1 MSFASK
7 VLYTGDGII
16 KSFNIPMP
24 YISAS
29 HLKVFVDNILQL
41 NPMNYSLSG
50 ASTVLFG
57 TAPGDGS
64 SIEIR
69 RHTSPTAILVDF
81 VDGSVLHANE
91 LDTAYLHNFY
101 LGQEYSDSF
110 NEVINNIFLQYAS
123 DFGILETE
131 TDAIINALT
140 QEMISGDAAAELQAR
155 ITDIDANAEAI
166 ITLGEGLQVQI
177 NTLASGIGSAEVY
190 IQPTEPIPG
199 VDGVPDPIADG
210 ARWYDSDDNNHPYIY
225 LLATLEWVDI
235 EDPRIGNNEAAITVL
250 SVETGDNA
258 AAIIAES
265 VVRSD
270 ADIAF
275 ASELG
280 LVGAQNG
287 AKTAFIIDLDTAYVG
302 PTESLA
308 TRFSQISADWG
319 AGDDVVSAEVTTEA
333 SARATAD
340 GLIATTMSLI
350 GAENGAKTAF
360 ILDEN
365 TVKIASDG
373 GDTMAERFSGL
384 AVADSDNSASITTI
398 QTVTIPG
405 VQTDADAAQS
415 TADGAQTYGEG
426 VASDLGD
433 FESDVQAEY
442 GVDLTVNGY
451 VSGFRLINGGTPGQS
466 AFVIL
471 ADKFAIVDPSGDPG
485 EAEYV
490 PMQIVGGKVRFNANV
505 EIHGNLVVDGTV
517 NGIALIAGTIGSTQI
532 GADAIF
538 SSHIGADQIVATHI
552 DGNVITGDHI
562 AGTTLAAI
570 FADLG
575 HITAGDITMDT
586 AGWIKGGQTAYD
598 TGNGFFLGY
607 GSGQYRF
614 SIGNGSTA
622 GMTWNGTA
630 LTVKGAI
637 QNTNTAGDNVMM
649 FADNANFN
657 FNATYVLKK
666 SFTIADSG
674 TIRVANYVRVDDN
687 TTGTTTTVARYQ
699 VRIGAAVKATG
710 DVTNESYAWHTDD
723 IAVTAGDQVDVYLRG
738 RTFDPSSQTSACRIA
753 GCEIRT
759 GKTTDYVLLD

>member
-29 HLKVFVDNILQL
+29 HLFVFVDKILQL

-57 TAPGDGS
+57 TAPGNGS
-64 SIEIR
+64 AIEIR

-81 VDGSVLHANE
+81 IDGSTLGANE

-140 QEMISGDAAAELQAR
+140 QEMLSGDSAAELQAR

-177 NTLASGIGSAEVY
+177 NTLATGIAAVVY
-190 IQPTEPIPG
+190 IQAGEPVPG
-199 VDGVPDPIADG
+199 VDGIPDPIVEG
-210 ARWYDSDDNNHPYIY
+210 ARWYDSDDNNKPYIY
-225 LLATLEWVDI
+225 IDSVWVSL
-235 EDPRIGNNEAAITVL
+235 EDPRIGQAASDISVL
-250 SVETGDNA
+250 QVDVGDNA
-258 AAIIAES
+258 AAIVTEEF
-265 VVRSD
+265 VRAT
-270 ADIAF
+270 ADTAF

-280 LVGAQNG
+280 LVGAQNAG
-287 AKTAFIIDLDTAYVG
+287 KTAFIIDLDTAYVG

-308 TRFSQISADWG
+308 SRFSQISTDWG
-319 AGDDVVSAEVTTEA
+319 AGDTAVSAEVTSEA
-333 SARATAD
+333 SARVTAD
-340 GLIATTMSLI
+340 GVIATTMSLI

-405 VQTDADAAQS
+405 VQSDADAAQS
-415 TADGAQTYGEG
+415 TADGVG
-426 VASDLGD
+426 SDLGD
-433 FESDVQAEY
+433 FESAVQAEY
-442 GVDLTVNGY
+442 GVDLNVNGY

-485 EAEYV
+485 EAEFV

-505 EIHGNLVVDGTV
+505 EIHGNLIVDGSV
-517 NGIALIAGTIGSTQI
+517 NGISLIAGTIGSTQI

-538 SSHIGADQIVATHI
+538 SSHIGADQIVANHI
-552 DGNVITGDHI
+552 LAGVITADHL
-562 AGTTLAAI
+562 AATNLAAI
-570 FADLG
+570 YADLG

-622 GMTWNGTA
+622 GLTWNGTA
-630 LTVKGAI
+630 LTVKGI
-637 QNTNTAGDNVMM
+637 LENTNFAGDNAILS
-649 FADNANFN
+649 ADASDSNAGQSWII
-657 FNATYVLKK
+657 KK
-666 SFTIADSG
+666 SFTIADTG
-674 TIRVANYVRVDDN
+674 AVRVAMRLLVDDN
-687 TTGTTTTVARYQ
+687 TTGTTTVYAGYQ
-699 VRIGAAVKATG
+699 VKVDGVIEATAN
-710 DVTNESYAWHTDD
+710 VTNESYTWITEDVP
-723 IAVTAGDQVDVYLRG
+723 VTAGDQIDVLIRG
-738 RTFDPSSQTSACRIA
+738 RLFDPSAQNSACRIA

-759 GKTTDYVLLD
+759 TKSANIVVLD

>member
-7 VLYTGDGII
+7 VLYTGDGTT

-24 YISAS
+24 YLSAS
-29 HLKVFVDNILQL
+29 HLFVFVDLILQL
-41 NPMNYSLSG
+41 NPMNYTLSG
-50 ASTVLFG
+50 ASTVLFD
-57 TAPGDGS
+57 TAPGNGS
-64 SIEIR
+64 AIEIK
-69 RHTSPTAILVDF
+69 RHTSPTEILVDF
-81 VDGSVLHANE
+81 IDGSTLGANE

-101 LGQEYSDSF
+101 LGQEYADSF
-110 NEVINNIFLQYAS
+110 NEVLNNIFLQYAS

-140 QEMISGDAAAELQAR
+140 QEMLSGDAAAELQAR

-177 NTLASGIGSAEVY
+177 NTLAAGIAAVVY
-190 IQPTEPIPG
+190 IQPGEPIPG
-199 VDGVPDPIADG
+199 VDGIPDPIAEG
-210 ARWYDSDDNNHPYIY
+210 ARWYDSDDNNKPYIY
-225 LLATLEWVDI
+225 IDSAWVSL
-235 EDPRIGNNEAAITVL
+235 EDPRIGVADAAIDVL
-250 SVETGDNA
+250 QVQMDNTIAAIMNESFVRATGEESFASQLGMIGSANGDN
-258 AAIIAES
+258 
-265 VVRSD
+265 
-270 ADIAF
+270 
-275 ASELG
+275 
-280 LVGAQNG
+280 
-287 AKTAFIIDLDTAYVG
+287 TAFIVDLDTTYVG

-308 TRFSQISADWG
+308 NRFSTITADWG
-319 AGDDVVSAEVTTEA
+319 AGDTAVSAEVTSEA
-333 SARATAD
+333 SARVTAD
-340 GLIATTMSLI
+340 EAIATTFTLL
-350 GAENGAKTAF
+350 GAENGGATAF
-360 ILDEN
+360 ILDED

-373 GDTMAERFSGL
+373 GDTIAERFSGL
-384 AVADSDNSASITTI
+384 SVADSNNAASIVTI
-398 QTVTIPG
+398 ETVTIPG
-405 VQTDADAAQS
+405 VQSDADDAQS

-426 VASDLGD
+426 VAGDLTD
-433 FESDVQAEY
+433 FETDVQAEY
-442 GVDLTVNGY
+442 GVDLNVNGY

-471 ADKFAIVDPSGDPG
+471 ADKFAVVDPSGDPA
-485 EAEYV
+485 EAEFV
-490 PMQIVGGKVRFNANV
+490 PFQIVSGKVRFNADV
-505 EIHGNLVVDGTV
+505 EIHGNLIVDGTV
-517 NGIALIAGTIGSTQI
+517 NGISLIAGTIGSTQI

-538 SSHIGADQIVATHI
+538 SSHIGADQIVANHI
-552 DGNVITGDHI
+552 LANAVT
-562 AGTTLAAI
+562 AGKISVANLAAI
-570 FADLG
+570 DADLG
-575 HITAGDITMDT
+575 NITAGTITMDT
-586 AGWIKGGQTAYD
+586 GGYIKGGQTAYD
-598 TGNGFFLGY
+598 TGSGFWLGY
-607 GSGQYRF
+607 SGAYKF

-637 QNTNTAGDNVMM
+637 QNINTAGDNVVM
-649 FADNANFN
+649 FANNADFN
-657 FNATYVLKK
+657 FNIAYVLKK

-738 RTFDPSSQTSACRIA
+738 RTYDPGAVTSACRIA